1 MKKKIIFLVAAALM
15 LNSCDD
21 LFEPAIENFK
31 DVEQMYDDAQY
42 AQGFLVNVYR
52 CVPGYY
58 DNSEYATDD
67 AVINQKNNAFLTM
80 ATGGWTSRLWTPI
93 NQWTNSFSS
102 IQYINLFLENV
113 DKVRWSDDAEKAQ
126 LFARRTKGEAYGLR
140 GMFLYYLLRAHAGFG
155 ENGELLG
162 VPRLTEYLTI
172 NSDLNLPR
180 ASFADCVQQIYS
192 DLEKAEELLPWEYND
207 VNEVPADFQSITQD
221 KGKYNTVMGEKSRQ
235 LFNGLIARAYRV
247 RTALLAASPAFQDA
261 SNPASWA
268 DAANAAAAVLNY
280 NGGLGG
286 LDDKGVEYYSKEVVE
301 NLQKGINP
309 KEIIWRENVSNSE
322 AANSQEA
329 NNFPPSLNGSGNMNP
344 SQNLVDAFPMA
355 NGYPIS
361 DIVNSN
367 YDKNNPYKNRE
378 KRFYQSILYD
388 GSMWQ
393 GEEIITRVGV
403 GSPNEIDTSS
413 DSDVTNTG
421 YYTRKTI
428 DESVN
433 GADNLQMSNGMANYI
448 FFRYADVLLMY
459 AEASLEAG
467 DKPTAVEYLDMVR
480 TRGGNMPS
488 IDDTYPLGITENQ
501 LREIIRRDRRIELAF
516 EDKRWWDILRWKI
529 CDGENG
535 VMNKP
540 IGGMKIEDTNG
551 DGVWEYNYHEVGK
564 RTFLPRMYYQPIPQ
578 YVIDKNPV
586 IREQNGGEDGWVN
599 GQNPGY

>member
-1 MKKKIIFLVAAALM
+1 MRIHNIIKTVCLAGSLALLSACEDWLEIEPKDRFGDTTVWGSEENADMFLNDIYNQLPHLNNETQNLDQYSDNSYVGAEWMNARTTIYTGALSPTSWIPGPWDMWKWGRQNNDDAKGQYERIRSCNLFITKVTESDFSAEYKKERLAEVRFLRAWFYHYLWMAYGGVPIITEVLDNNVSTDIFYPRETAQKTFEFIDKELDEIK
-15 LNSCDD
+15 DD
-21 LFEPAIENFK
+21 LPP
-31 DVEQMYDDAQY
+31 
-42 AQGFLVNVYR
+42 R
-52 CVPGYY
+52 CSG
-58 DNSEYATDD
+58 
-67 AVINQKNNAFLTM
+67 
-80 ATGGWTSRLWTPI
+80 
-93 NQWTNSFSS
+93 
-102 IQYINLFLENV
+102 
-113 DKVRWSDDAEKAQ
+113 
-126 LFARRTKGEAYGLR
+126 
-140 GMFLYYLLRAHAGFG
+140 
-155 ENGELLG
+155 
-162 VPRLTEYLTI
+162 
-172 NSDLNLPR
+172 SDLGR
-180 ASFADCVQQIYS
+180 ASKGAILTLKGWV
-192 DLEKAEELLPWEYND
+192 ELFHASELRNPGKDKKRWE
-207 VNEVPADFQSITQD
+207 
-221 KGKYNTVMGEKSRQ
+221 
-235 LFNGLIARAYRV
+235 
-247 RTALLAASPAFQDA
+247 
-261 SNPASWA
+261 
-268 DAANAAAAVLNY
+268 AAAATLKDVIDLQVYHLQPTILDLWTEATNNNDEVIFDFQMSKQ
-280 NGGLGG
+280 NGGRREG
-286 LDDKGVEYYSKEVVE
+286 LFGPVFVKGVQSS
-301 NLQKGINP
+301 
-309 KEIIWRENVSNSE
+309 W
-322 AANSQEA
+322 
-329 NNFPPSLNGSGNMNP
+329 GNMQP
-344 SQNLVDAFPMA
+344 TQELVDDYCMA
-355 NGYPIS
+355 NGLPITDPAS
-361 DIVNSN
+361 GYN
-367 YDKNNPYKNRE
+367 KNNPYKNRE

-467 DKPTAVEYLDMVR
+467 DKPTAIEYLDMVR
-480 TRGGNMPS
+480 TRGDNMPS
-488 IDDTYPLGITENQ
+488 IGDTYPQGITENQ

>member
-1 MKKKIIFLVAAALM
+1 MRIHNIIKTVCLAGSLALLSACEDWLEIEPKDRFGDTTVWGSEENADMFLNDIYNQLPHLNNETQNLDQYSDNSYVGAEWMNARTTIYTGALSPTSWIPGPWDMWKWGRQNNDDAKGQYERIRSCNLFITKVTESDFSADYKKERLAEARFLRAWFYHYLWMAYGGVPIITEVLDNNVSTDIFYPRETAQKTFEFIDKELDEIK
-15 LNSCDD
+15 DD
-21 LFEPAIENFK
+21 LLP
-31 DVEQMYDDAQY
+31 
-42 AQGFLVNVYR
+42 
-52 CVPGYY
+52 
-58 DNSEYATDD
+58 
-67 AVINQKNNAFLTM
+67 
-80 ATGGWTSRLWTPI
+80 
-93 NQWTNSFSS
+93 
-102 IQYINLFLENV
+102 
-113 DKVRWSDDAEKAQ
+113 
-126 LFARRTKGEAYGLR
+126 RRSG
-140 GMFLYYLLRAHAGFG
+140 
-155 ENGELLG
+155 
-162 VPRLTEYLTI
+162 
-172 NSDLNLPR
+172 SDLGR
-180 ASFADCVQQIYS
+180 ASKGAILTLKGWV
-192 DLEKAEELLPWEYND
+192 ELFHASELRNPGKDKKRWE
-207 VNEVPADFQSITQD
+207 
-221 KGKYNTVMGEKSRQ
+221 
-235 LFNGLIARAYRV
+235 
-247 RTALLAASPAFQDA
+247 
-261 SNPASWA
+261 
-268 DAANAAAAVLNY
+268 AAAATLKDVIDLQVYHLQPTILDLWTEATNNNDEVIFDFQMSKQ
-280 NGGLGG
+280 NGGRREG
-286 LDDKGVEYYSKEVVE
+286 LFGPVFVKGVQSS
-301 NLQKGINP
+301 
-309 KEIIWRENVSNSE
+309 W
-322 AANSQEA
+322 
-329 NNFPPSLNGSGNMNP
+329 GNMQP
-344 SQNLVDAFPMA
+344 TQELVDDYCMA
-355 NGYPIS
+355 NGLPITDPAS
-361 DIVNSN
+361 GYN
-367 YDKNNPYKNRE
+367 KNNPYKNRE

-467 DKPTAVEYLDMVR
+467 DKPTAIEYLDMVR
-480 TRGGNMPS
+480 TRGDNMPS
-488 IDDTYPLGITENQ
+488 IGDTYPQGITENQ

-586 IREQNGGEDGWVN
+586 IREQNGGEDRWVN

>member
-1 MKKKIIFLVAAALM
+1 MRIHNIIKTVCLAGSLALLSACEDWLEIEPKDRFGDTTVWGSEENADMFLNDIYNQLPHLNNETQNLDQYSDNSYVGAEWMNARTTIYTGALSPTSWIPGPWDMWKWGRQNNDDAKGQYERIRSCNLFITKVTESDFSADYKKERLAEARFLRAWFYHYLWMAYGGVPIITEVLDNNVSTDIFYPRETAQKTFEFIDKELDEIK
-15 LNSCDD
+15 DD
-21 LFEPAIENFK
+21 LP
-31 DVEQMYDDAQY
+31 
-42 AQGFLVNVYR
+42 
-52 CVPGYY
+52 P
-58 DNSEYATDD
+58 
-67 AVINQKNNAFLTM
+67 
-80 ATGGWTSRLWTPI
+80 
-93 NQWTNSFSS
+93 
-102 IQYINLFLENV
+102 
-113 DKVRWSDDAEKAQ
+113 
-126 LFARRTKGEAYGLR
+126 RRSG
-140 GMFLYYLLRAHAGFG
+140 
-155 ENGELLG
+155 
-162 VPRLTEYLTI
+162 
-172 NSDLNLPR
+172 SDLGR
-180 ASFADCVQQIYS
+180 ASKGAILTLKGWV
-192 DLEKAEELLPWEYND
+192 ELFHGSELRNPGKDKKRWE
-207 VNEVPADFQSITQD
+207 
-221 KGKYNTVMGEKSRQ
+221 
-235 LFNGLIARAYRV
+235 
-247 RTALLAASPAFQDA
+247 
-261 SNPASWA
+261 
-268 DAANAAAAVLNY
+268 AAAATLKDVIDLQVYRLQPTILDLWTEATNNNDEVIFDFQMSKQ
-280 NGGLGG
+280 NGGRREG
-286 LDDKGVEYYSKEVVE
+286 LFGPVFVKGVQSS
-301 NLQKGINP
+301 
-309 KEIIWRENVSNSE
+309 W
-322 AANSQEA
+322 
-329 NNFPPSLNGSGNMNP
+329 GNMQP
-344 SQNLVDAFPMA
+344 TQELVDDYCMA
-355 NGYPIS
+355 NGLPITDPAS
-361 DIVNSN
+361 GYN
-367 YDKNNPYKNRE
+367 KNNPYKNRE

-467 DKPTAVEYLDMVR
+467 DKPTAIEYLDMVR
-480 TRGGNMPS
+480 TRGDNMPS
-488 IDDTYPLGITENQ
+488 INDTYPQGITENQ

>member
-1 MKKKIIFLVAAALM
+1 MRIHNIIKTVCLAGSLALLSACEDWLEIEPKDRFGDTTVWGSEENADMFLNDIYNQLPHLNNETQNLDQYSDNSYVGAEWMNARTTIYTGALSPTSWIPGPWDMWKWGRQNNDDAKGQYERIRSCNLFITKVTESDFSAEYKKERLAEARFLRAWFYHYLWMAYGGVPIITEVLDNNVSTDIFYPRETAQKTFEFIDKELDEIK
-15 LNSCDD
+15 DD
-21 LFEPAIENFK
+21 LP
-31 DVEQMYDDAQY
+31 
-42 AQGFLVNVYR
+42 
-52 CVPGYY
+52 P
-58 DNSEYATDD
+58 
-67 AVINQKNNAFLTM
+67 
-80 ATGGWTSRLWTPI
+80 
-93 NQWTNSFSS
+93 
-102 IQYINLFLENV
+102 
-113 DKVRWSDDAEKAQ
+113 
-126 LFARRTKGEAYGLR
+126 RRSG
-140 GMFLYYLLRAHAGFG
+140 
-155 ENGELLG
+155 
-162 VPRLTEYLTI
+162 
-172 NSDLNLPR
+172 SDLGR
-180 ASFADCVQQIYS
+180 ASKGAILTLKGWV
-192 DLEKAEELLPWEYND
+192 ELFHASELRNPGKDKKRWE
-207 VNEVPADFQSITQD
+207 
-221 KGKYNTVMGEKSRQ
+221 
-235 LFNGLIARAYRV
+235 
-247 RTALLAASPAFQDA
+247 
-261 SNPASWA
+261 
-268 DAANAAAAVLNY
+268 AAAATLKDVIDLQVYHLQPTILDLWTEATNNNDEVIFDFQMSKQ
-280 NGGLGG
+280 NGGRREG
-286 LDDKGVEYYSKEVVE
+286 LFGPVFVKGVQSS
-301 NLQKGINP
+301 
-309 KEIIWRENVSNSE
+309 W
-322 AANSQEA
+322 
-329 NNFPPSLNGSGNMNP
+329 GNMQP
-344 SQNLVDAFPMA
+344 TQELVDDYCMA
-355 NGYPIS
+355 NGLPITDPAS
-361 DIVNSN
+361 GYN
-367 YDKNNPYKNRE
+367 KNNPYKNRE

-413 DSDVTNTG
+413 DSDVTNTE

-467 DKPTAVEYLDMVR
+467 DKPTAIEYLDMVR
-480 TRGGNMPS
+480 TRGDNMPS
-488 IDDTYPLGITENQ
+488 INDTYPQGITENQ

>member
-1 MKKKIIFLVAAALM
+1 MRIHNIIKTVCLAGSLALLSACEDWLEIEPKDRFGDTTVWGSEENADMFLNDIYNQLPHLNNETQNLDQYSDNSYVGAEWMNARTTIYTGALSPTSWIPGPWDMWKWGRQNNDDAKGQYERIRSCNLSITKVTESDFSAEYKKERLAEARFLRAWFYHYLWMAYGGVPIITEVLDNNVSTDIFYPRETAQKTFEFIDKELDEIK
-15 LNSCDD
+15 DD
-21 LFEPAIENFK
+21 LP
-31 DVEQMYDDAQY
+31 
-42 AQGFLVNVYR
+42 
-52 CVPGYY
+52 P
-58 DNSEYATDD
+58 
-67 AVINQKNNAFLTM
+67 
-80 ATGGWTSRLWTPI
+80 
-93 NQWTNSFSS
+93 
-102 IQYINLFLENV
+102 
-113 DKVRWSDDAEKAQ
+113 
-126 LFARRTKGEAYGLR
+126 RRSG
-140 GMFLYYLLRAHAGFG
+140 
-155 ENGELLG
+155 
-162 VPRLTEYLTI
+162 
-172 NSDLNLPR
+172 SDLGR
-180 ASFADCVQQIYS
+180 ASKGAILTLKGWV
-192 DLEKAEELLPWEYND
+192 ELFHASELRNPGKDKKRWE
-207 VNEVPADFQSITQD
+207 
-221 KGKYNTVMGEKSRQ
+221 
-235 LFNGLIARAYRV
+235 
-247 RTALLAASPAFQDA
+247 
-261 SNPASWA
+261 
-268 DAANAAAAVLNY
+268 AAAATLKDVIDLQVYHLQPTILDLWTEATNNNDEVIFDFQMSKQ
-280 NGGLGG
+280 NGGRREG
-286 LDDKGVEYYSKEVVE
+286 LFGPVFVKGVQSS
-301 NLQKGINP
+301 
-309 KEIIWRENVSNSE
+309 W
-322 AANSQEA
+322 
-329 NNFPPSLNGSGNMNP
+329 GNMQP
-344 SQNLVDAFPMA
+344 TQELVDDYCMA
-355 NGYPIS
+355 NGLPITDPAS
-361 DIVNSN
+361 GYN
-367 YDKNNPYKNRE
+367 KNNPYKNRE

-467 DKPTAVEYLDMVR
+467 DKPTAIEYLDMVR
-480 TRGGNMPS
+480 TRGDNMPS
-488 IDDTYPLGITENQ
+488 IGDTYPQGITENQ

>member
-1 MKKKIIFLVAAALM
+1 MRIHNIIKTVCLAGSLALLSACEDWLEIEPKDRFGDTTVWGSEENADMFLNDIYNQLPHLNNETQNLDQYSDNSYVGAEWMNARTTIYTGALSPTSWIPGPWDMWKWGRQNNDDAKGQYERIRSCNLFITKVTESDFSAEYKKERLAEVRFLRAWFYHYLWMAYGGVPIITEVLDNNVSTDIFYPRETAQKTFEFIDKELDEIK
-15 LNSCDD
+15 DD
-21 LFEPAIENFK
+21 LPPRRSGSDLGRASKGAILTLKGWVELFHASELRNPGKDKKRWEAFAATLK
-31 DVEQMYDDAQY
+31 DVIDLQ
-42 AQGFLVNVYR
+42 VYHLQ
-52 CVPGYY
+52 PTIL
-58 DNSEYATDD
+58 D
-67 AVINQKNNAFLTM
+67 
-80 ATGGWTSRLWTPI
+80 LWTEA
-93 NQWTNSFSS
+93 TN
-102 IQYINLFLENV
+102 N
-113 DKVRWSDDAEKAQ
+113 
-126 LFARRTKGEAYGLR
+126 
-140 GMFLYYLLRAHAGFG
+140 
-155 ENGELLG
+155 
-162 VPRLTEYLTI
+162 
-172 NSDLNLPR
+172 
-180 ASFADCVQQIYS
+180 
-192 DLEKAEELLPWEYND
+192 ND
-207 VNEVPADFQSITQD
+207 EVIFDFQMSKQ
-221 KGKYNTVMGEKSRQ
+221 
-235 LFNGLIARAYRV
+235 
-247 RTALLAASPAFQDA
+247 
-261 SNPASWA
+261 
-268 DAANAAAAVLNY
+268 
-280 NGGLGG
+280 NGGRREG
-286 LDDKGVEYYSKEVVE
+286 LFGPVFVKGVQSS
-301 NLQKGINP
+301 
-309 KEIIWRENVSNSE
+309 W
-322 AANSQEA
+322 
-329 NNFPPSLNGSGNMNP
+329 GNMQP
-344 SQNLVDAFPMA
+344 TQELVDDYCMA
-355 NGYPIS
+355 NGLPITDPAS
-361 DIVNSN
+361 GYN
-367 YDKNNPYKNRE
+367 KNNPYKNRE

-467 DKPTAVEYLDMVR
+467 DKPTAIEYLDMVR
-480 TRGGNMPS
+480 TRGDNMPS
-488 IDDTYPLGITENQ
+488 IGDTYPQGITENQ

>member
-1 MKKKIIFLVAAALM
+1 MELFHASELRNPGKDKK
-15 LNSCDD
+15 
-21 LFEPAIENFK
+21 
-31 DVEQMYDDAQY
+31 
-42 AQGFLVNVYR
+42 
-52 CVPGYY
+52 
-58 DNSEYATDD
+58 
-67 AVINQKNNAFLTM
+67 
-80 ATGGWTSRLWTPI
+80 
-93 NQWTNSFSS
+93 
-102 IQYINLFLENV
+102 
-113 DKVRWSDDAEKAQ
+113 RWE
-126 LFARRTKGEAYGLR
+126 
-140 GMFLYYLLRAHAGFG
+140 
-155 ENGELLG
+155 
-162 VPRLTEYLTI
+162 
-172 NSDLNLPR
+172 
-180 ASFADCVQQIYS
+180 
-192 DLEKAEELLPWEYND
+192 
-207 VNEVPADFQSITQD
+207 
-221 KGKYNTVMGEKSRQ
+221 
-235 LFNGLIARAYRV
+235 
-247 RTALLAASPAFQDA
+247 
-261 SNPASWA
+261 
-268 DAANAAAAVLNY
+268 AAAATLKDVIDLQVYRLQPTILDLWTEATNNNDEVIFDFQMSKQ
-280 NGGLGG
+280 NGGRREG
-286 LDDKGVEYYSKEVVE
+286 LFGPVFVKGVQSS
-301 NLQKGINP
+301 
-309 KEIIWRENVSNSE
+309 W
-322 AANSQEA
+322 
-329 NNFPPSLNGSGNMNP
+329 GNMQP
-344 SQNLVDAFPMA
+344 TQELVDDYCMA
-355 NGYPIS
+355 NGLPITDPAS
-361 DIVNSN
+361 GYN
-367 YDKNNPYKNRE
+367 KNNPYKNRE

-467 DKPTAVEYLDMVR
+467 DKPTAIEYLDMVR
-480 TRGGNMPS
+480 TRGDNMPS
-488 IDDTYPLGITENQ
+488 IGDTYPQGITENQ

>member
-1 MKKKIIFLVAAALM
+1 MRIHNIIKTVCLAGSLALLSACEDWLEIEPKDRFGDTTVWGSEENADMFLNDIYNQLPHLNNETQNLDQYSDNSYVGAEWMNARTTIYTGALSPTSWIPGPWDMWKWGRQNNDDAKGQYERIRSCNLFITKVTESDFSADYKKERLAEARFLRAWFYHYLWMAYGGVPIITEVLDNNVSTDIFYPRETAQKTFEFIDKELDEIK
-15 LNSCDD
+15 DD
-21 LFEPAIENFK
+21 LPPHRS
-31 DVEQMYDDAQY
+31 
-42 AQGFLVNVYR
+42 G
-52 CVPGYY
+52 
-58 DNSEYATDD
+58 
-67 AVINQKNNAFLTM
+67 
-80 ATGGWTSRLWTPI
+80 
-93 NQWTNSFSS
+93 
-102 IQYINLFLENV
+102 
-113 DKVRWSDDAEKAQ
+113 
-126 LFARRTKGEAYGLR
+126 
-140 GMFLYYLLRAHAGFG
+140 
-155 ENGELLG
+155 
-162 VPRLTEYLTI
+162 
-172 NSDLNLPR
+172 SDLGR
-180 ASFADCVQQIYS
+180 ASKGAILTLKGWVKLFHAS
-192 DLEKAEELLPWEYND
+192 ELRNPGKDKKRWE
-207 VNEVPADFQSITQD
+207 
-221 KGKYNTVMGEKSRQ
+221 
-235 LFNGLIARAYRV
+235 
-247 RTALLAASPAFQDA
+247 
-261 SNPASWA
+261 
-268 DAANAAAAVLNY
+268 AAAATLKDVIDLQVYHLQPTILDLWTEATNNNDEVIFDFQMSKQ
-280 NGGLGG
+280 NGGRREG
-286 LDDKGVEYYSKEVVE
+286 LFGPVFVKGVQSS
-301 NLQKGINP
+301 
-309 KEIIWRENVSNSE
+309 W
-322 AANSQEA
+322 
-329 NNFPPSLNGSGNMNP
+329 GNMQP
-344 SQNLVDAFPMA
+344 TQELVDDYCMA
-355 NGYPIS
+355 NGLPITDPAS
-361 DIVNSN
+361 GYN
-367 YDKNNPYKNRE
+367 KNNPYKNRE

-467 DKPTAVEYLDMVR
+467 DKPTAIEYLDMVR
-480 TRGGNMPS
+480 TRGDNMPS
-488 IDDTYPLGITENQ
+488 INDTYPQGITENQ

>member
-1 MKKKIIFLVAAALM
+1 MRIHNIIKTVCLAGSLALLSACEDWLEIEPKDRFGDTTVWGSEENADMFLNDIYNQLPHLNNETQNLDQYSDNSYVGAEWMNARTTIYTGALSPTSWIPGPWDMWKWGRQNNDDAKGQYERIRSCNLFITKVTESDFSAEYKKERLAGVRFLRAWFYHYLWMAYGGVPIITEVLDNNVSTDIFYPRETAQKTFEFIDKELDEIK
-15 LNSCDD
+15 DD
-21 LFEPAIENFK
+21 LP
-31 DVEQMYDDAQY
+31 
-42 AQGFLVNVYR
+42 
-52 CVPGYY
+52 P
-58 DNSEYATDD
+58 
-67 AVINQKNNAFLTM
+67 
-80 ATGGWTSRLWTPI
+80 
-93 NQWTNSFSS
+93 
-102 IQYINLFLENV
+102 
-113 DKVRWSDDAEKAQ
+113 
-126 LFARRTKGEAYGLR
+126 RRSG
-140 GMFLYYLLRAHAGFG
+140 
-155 ENGELLG
+155 
-162 VPRLTEYLTI
+162 
-172 NSDLNLPR
+172 SDLGR
-180 ASFADCVQQIYS
+180 ASKGAILTLKGWV
-192 DLEKAEELLPWEYND
+192 ELFHASELRNPGKDKKRWE
-207 VNEVPADFQSITQD
+207 
-221 KGKYNTVMGEKSRQ
+221 
-235 LFNGLIARAYRV
+235 
-247 RTALLAASPAFQDA
+247 
-261 SNPASWA
+261 
-268 DAANAAAAVLNY
+268 AAAATLKDVIDLQVYHLQPTILDLWTEATNNNDEVIFDFQMSKQ
-280 NGGLGG
+280 NGGRREG
-286 LDDKGVEYYSKEVVE
+286 LFGPVFVKGVQSS
-301 NLQKGINP
+301 
-309 KEIIWRENVSNSE
+309 W
-322 AANSQEA
+322 
-329 NNFPPSLNGSGNMNP
+329 GNMQP
-344 SQNLVDAFPMA
+344 TQELVDDYCMA
-355 NGYPIS
+355 NGLPITDPAS
-361 DIVNSN
+361 GYN
-367 YDKNNPYKNRE
+367 KNNPYKNRE

-467 DKPTAVEYLDMVR
+467 DKPTAIEYLDMVR
-480 TRGGNMPS
+480 TRGDNMPS
-488 IDDTYPLGITENQ
+488 IGDTYPQGITENQ